1 MNRPILCW
9 CGSDRLSAFSPNYSV
24 CTSCG
29 SLVSQAGLT
38 ADQTLVKDDNRDFY
52 GKEYWF
58 SHQSKNL
65 GFPNILE
72 RARNDL
78 PERCL
83 HWLRSVLKY
92 KLPPANVLELGCGH
106 GGFVALLRRVGFD
119 AVGLEL
125 SPWVVEFARHTF
137 GVPMLLG
144 PVEEQPIEHGSLD
157 VIALMD
163 VLEHLP
169 DPLSTMQRCVS
180 LLKPGGIMVIQ
191 TPCYP
196 QDKSYEQMLEER
208 NAFLEMLQEDEHL
221 YLFSENA
228 IRQLF
233 RRLEAQYLA
242 FEPALFAQYDM
253 FLVMSRSPLTVNP
266 REAIEGILCAT
277 PESRMVQALLDCD
290 ERSRELV
297 KRLQES
303 ESDRAARLE
312 QINKLTQWLK
322 ESEADRAAR
331 MEQINMLT
339 KWLEETRTHHSG
351 PSEMVG

>member
-1 MNRPILCW
+1 MSR
-9 CGSDRLSAFSPNYSV
+9 
-24 CTSCG
+24 
-29 SLVSQAGLT
+29 AGLT
-38 ADQTLVKDDNRDFY
+38 ADQMLVKDDNRDFY

-169 DPLSTMQRCVS
+169 DPLSTIQRCVS
-180 LLKPGGIMVIQ
+180 LLQPEGIMMIQ

-196 QDKSYEQMLEER
+196 HGKSYERLLEEK
-208 NAFLEMLQEDEHL
+208 NAFLEMLQEEEHL

-228 IRQLF
+228 IRQFF

-253 FLVMSRSPLTVNP
+253 FLVVSREPLVVNP
-266 REAIEGILCAT
+266 REAIEGVLAGT
-277 PESRMVQALLDCD
+277 PESRIVQALLDCD
-290 ERSRELV
+290 EHCRELTIRLQESDLDRATRLEQIHELTA
-297 KRLQES
+297 RLQES
-303 ESDRAARLE
+303 ESDRVARLE
-312 QINKLTQWLK
+312 QINT
-322 ESEADRAAR
+322 
-331 MEQINMLT
+331 LT
-339 KWLEETRTHHSG
+339 KWLKEAQANR
-351 PSEMVG
+351 